1 MTDEA
6 LIAAMI
12 SNPTI
17 KAAAKAAGCSESVIY
32 QRLKKRDFVEMLKA
46 YRTEILRST
55 VSEVQKNINNAV
67 ETIVSIM
74 QDSKVAP
81 QQRLNAAEM
90 IIRQHRELTQELANS
105 EFYMSA
111 DDYIRSI

>member
-6 LIAAMI
+6 LITAII

-32 QRLKKRDFVEMLKA
+32 QRLRKRKFVETLKA
-46 YRTEILRST
+46 YREEILRET
-55 VSEVQKNINNAV
+55 VSKVQANMSSAV
-67 ETIVSIM
+67 ETIASIM
-74 QDSKVAP
+74 NDSKINP

-90 IIRQHRELTQELANS
+90 LIRQHRELTRELTNS
-105 EFYMSA
+105 EMNMSF
-111 DDYIRSI
+111 DDFAGI